1 MSLPHIHTG
10 IVAVIASKQVMSDE
24 RVSSMFQKKKKK
36 KKKNNKN
43 NSIAFVKSNA
53 YLYIFSFVFIFLYP
67 LLYACTTLFLILQ
80 TIFVLTLKLCA
91 AASQFP
97 RLMAFNIYS

>member
-1 MSLPHIHTG
+1 MSLPHIHKG

-24 RVSSMFQKKKKK
+24 RVSSMFQK

-67 LLYACTTLFLILQ
+67 LLDVCTTIFLILQ